1 MMKTATTMKRVIFAI
16 QIFLLATLQALA
28 YDVTVG
34 SKQFTVPVR
43 ESGTTYT
50 IGNGQNAS
58 IPQYEAGTLTIP
70 RVTNANGD
78 KNVVGKFAFR
88 FCTGITKIVVEE
100 GITAIEDYAFI
111 GCSGVTSIE
120 LPASL
125 ERVGRGAFVGLPNLT
140 YLVCKSTT
148 APVWSRDD
156 VFSYE
161 GTATSMA
168 EDAKTRILYV
178 PTGYAS
184 NYTSYKFQERVG
196 WSDAFTRIY
205 ELNDNPQE
213 ITSLQDLKDF
223 RDAVNS
229 DTQYKGSNNKMVTL
243 TADLDMSGIDKWT
256 PIGTLD
262 HPFDG
267 VFDGGGHVIKNL
279 KVDRA
284 ELYNGLFGYAQN
296 ATIYNMHLKNPSVS
310 GSDYQGTVLGYANS
324 NTHLSDILVTG
335 TDYLAAGSGSVGGIV
350 GHAQDATIER
360 CMFYGQAQSTGWIGG
375 IVGNVDNNVTITD
388 CAALTPPYPASL
400 WNSKQESSTMGG
412 IVGGAG
418 SVTVNRCYAKTNL
431 LDNLNKHVKGHIVG
445 KTKYSVP
452 STITNCGYW
461 SNSGG
466 SGLIG
471 TQEGS
476 GTLVASGNQ
485 GYLADEM
492 KQDGMKNVLGTDN
505 WYYFTGNYIDYPIP
519 ATLKDMYLANCV
531 DETDANGIVYR
542 PAGANNNNCEVVGYT
557 GSSTA
562 VTIPE
567 YYDSKPVIGIVSG
580 VFKDNA
586 TLTSISSA
594 GFFLQTIGNSAFE
607 NCDALTS
614 VNIPGLV
621 TIGDKAFYDCDGMTS
636 FSMSSAVTTV
646 GEDAF
651 AYCDNLASFHVGKEF
666 KNHKGNFLTYCPK
679 LTTITV
685 ENGNTNGYKSL
696 DNVLIQDVD
705 KSSYIV
711 ACAPGKTGDYRLP
724 ENYVIKELPLA
735 SAINGSVYL
744 LPKCFASCNG
754 LTSITSSNF
763 LTPHMGKALFDG
775 ACNLKYVDFR
785 NTLLFKES
793 DSDVTLLPLNV
804 DRGDPD
810 NPFYGL
816 SDHTIIYLLNDNTA
830 KAYEPNVFIMN
841 EAKTAATANYIFLE
855 DGFDFNPKVPVTA
868 TNGVRFERY
877 INYTAQAEDEGY
889 SAKGITVCLPYAFTF
904 SNENA
909 KVYEPS
915 TIDDVAGTTT
925 VTFTEV
931 ANKQMAA
938 YTPYYVVMK
947 KERDLDF
954 SISTETAIATPPTS
968 DPAAIGGFMFKGT
981 TVEIPNSSLYDANK
995 PAYLLQSDGKWHKAP
1010 QNNEKA
1016 YIGPFRAYFQA
1027 TTSASAP
1034 RALNMTIEDSEAT
1047 AVDAVIR
1054 TIDADGTEHYYD
1066 MNGRLLSGKPQK
1078 GMYIHNGKKYINK

>member
-1 MMKTATTMKRVIFAI
+1 MMKTVTTMKRVIFAI

-28 YDVTVG
+28 YNVTVG
-34 SKQFTVPVR
+34 SKQFEVPVR

-70 RVTNANGD
+70 RVTNADGD

-100 GITAIEDYAFI
+100 GITAIEDYAFV
-111 GCSGVTSIE
+111 GCSGVTTIE

-140 YLVCKSTT
+140 YLVCKGTT

-168 EDAKTRILYV
+168 KDAKTRILYV

-205 ELNDNPQE
+205 EMNDNPQE

-243 TADLDMSGIDKWT
+243 TTDLDMSSIDKWT
-256 PIGTLD
+256 PIGTLE

-267 VFDGGGHVIKNL
+267 VFNGGGHVIKNL

-310 GSDYQGTVLGYANS
+310 GSDYQGTVLGYANT

-350 GHAQDATIER
+350 GQAQDATIER

-388 CAALTPPYPASL
+388 CAALTPSPPAAL
-400 WNSKQESSTMGG
+400 WNSKIESSSTMGG

-431 LDNLNKHVKGHIVG
+431 LDNKNIHIKGHIVG
-445 KTKYSVP
+445 KTKYNVP

-461 SNSGG
+461 SYSGG
-466 SGLIG
+466 TGLIG

-476 GTLVASGNQ
+476 GTLEESGNQ
-485 GYLADEM
+485 GYLAEEM

-505 WYYFTGNYIDYPIP
+505 WYYFTDNYYDYPIP

-542 PAGANNNNCEVVGYT
+542 PAGANNNYYEVVGYT
-557 GSSTA
+557 GSNTT

-567 YYDSKPVIGIVSG
+567 YYNSKPVVGIVSG

-594 GFFLQTIGNSAFE
+594 GFLLQTIGDSAFE

-614 VNIPGLV
+614 VNIPDLV
-621 TIGDKAFYDCDGMTS
+621 TIGDKAFYDCDGLTS
-636 FSMSSAVTTV
+636 FSMTSSVTTV

-685 ENGNTNGYKSL
+685 ADGNTNNYISV
-696 DNVLIQDVD
+696 DNVLIHNADYG
-705 KSSYIV
+705 SYIV
-711 ACAPGKTGDYRLP
+711 VCASGKTGDYTIPAESLTK
-724 ENYVIKELPLA
+724 NCVWIM
-735 SAINGSVYL
+735 NN
-744 LPKCFASCNG
+744 CFSSCNG
-754 LTSITSSNF
+754 LTSITFPS
-763 LTPHMGKALFDG
+763 GKWFKLDAAIFDE
-775 ACNLKYVDFR
+775 AYNLRYVDITAINGFI
-785 NTLLFKES
+785 NNNKE
-793 DSDVTLLPLNV
+793 DITVNV

-810 NPFYGL
+810 NSFYGL
-816 SDHTIIYLLNDNTA
+816 SDHTIIYLPKDNTA
-830 KAYEPNVFIMN
+830 EAYEPNVFIMN
-841 EAKTAATANYIFLE
+841 EAKNAATANYIFLE

-868 TNGVRFERY
+868 TNGVRYERY
-877 INYTAQAEDEGY
+877 INYTAQTEDEGY

-909 KVYEPS
+909 KVYAPS
-915 TIDDVAGTTT
+915 TIGDVAGTTT

-954 SISTETAIATPPTS
+954 SISEETAIATPPTS

-995 PAYLLQSDGKWHKAP
+995 PVYLLQSDGKWHKVP

-1016 YIGPFRAYFQA
+1016 YVGPFRAYFQA
-1027 TTSASAP
+1027 TTNSGA
-1034 RALNMTIEDSEAT
+1034 RALDMMLEDSEAT
-1047 AVDAVIR
+1047 DIQQIR

-1066 MNGRLLSGKPQK
+1066 MNGRLLNGKPQK
-1078 GMYIHNGKKYINK
+1078 GMYIYQGKKFINK

>member
-1 MMKTATTMKRVIFAI
+1 MMKTVTTMKRVIFAI

-28 YDVTVG
+28 YNVTVG
-34 SKQFTVPVR
+34 SKQFEVPVR

-111 GCSGVTSIE
+111 GCSGVTAIE

-125 ERVGRGAFVGLPNLT
+125 ERVGRGAFVGLSNLT
-140 YLVCKSTT
+140 YLVCKGTT
-148 APVWSRDD
+148 VPVWSRAD

-168 EDAKTRILYV
+168 KDAKTRILYV

-205 ELNDNPQE
+205 EMNDDPQE

-229 DTQYKGSNNKMVTL
+229 GTQYKGSNNKMVTL
-243 TADLDMSGIDKWT
+243 TADLDMSSIDKWT
-256 PIGTLD
+256 PIGTKA

-431 LDNLNKHVKGHIVG
+431 LDNYNVHIKGHIVG
-445 KTKYSVP
+445 KTKYNVP

-466 SGLIG
+466 KGLIG

-476 GTLVASGNQ
+476 GTLVESGNQ
-485 GYLADEM
+485 GYLVDEM
-492 KQDGMKNVLGTDN
+492 KQDNMKNVLGTDN
-505 WYYFTGNYIDYPIP
+505 WYYFTDNYYDYPIP

-542 PAGANNNNCEVVGYT
+542 PAGANNNTYEVVGYT
-557 GSSTA
+557 GSNTT

-567 YYDSKPVIGIVSG
+567 YYNSKPVIGIVSG

-586 TLTSISSA
+586 TLTSISA
-594 GFFLQTIGNSAFE
+594 GLFLQTIGDSAFE

-614 VNIPGLV
+614 VYIPNLV
-621 TIGDKAFYDCDGMTS
+621 TIGDKAFYDCDGLTS
-636 FSMSSAVTTV
+636 FSMTSSVTTV

-651 AYCDNLASFHVGKEF
+651 AYCDNLASFQVGKEF

-685 ENGNTNGYKSL
+685 ADGNTNNYISV
-696 DNVLIQDVD
+696 DNVLIHNADYG
-705 KSSYIV
+705 SYIV
-711 ACAPGKTGDYRLP
+711 VCASGKTGDYTIPAESLTQ
-724 ENYVIKELPLA
+724 NCVWIM
-735 SAINGSVYL
+735 NN
-744 LPKCFASCNG
+744 CFSSCNG
-754 LTSITSSNF
+754 LTSITFPS
-763 LTPHMGKALFDG
+763 GKWFKLDAAIFDE
-775 ACNLKYVDFR
+775 AYNLRYVDITAINGFI
-785 NTLLFKES
+785 NNDKGNIT
-793 DSDVTLLPLNV
+793 VNV
-804 DRGDPD
+804 DRRDPN

-816 SDHTIIYLLNDNTA
+816 SDHTIIYLPKDNTA
-830 KAYEPNVFIMN
+830 EAYEPNVFIMN
-841 EAKTAATANYIFLE
+841 EAKTAATANHIFLE

-868 TNGVRFERY
+868 TNGVRYERY
-877 INYTAQAEDEGY
+877 INYTSQTEDEGY
-889 SAKGITVCLPYAFTF
+889 SAKGITVCLPYAFTL

-909 KVYEPS
+909 KVYAPS
-915 TIDDVAGTTT
+915 TIDEESGTTT

-931 ANKQMAA
+931 ANKQMSA

-947 KERDLDF
+947 EDQDIDF
-954 SISTETAIATPPTS
+954 SISEEAVIATPPTS
-968 DPAAIGGFMFKGT
+968 DPAAISGFMFKGT

-995 PAYLLQSDGKWHKAP
+995 PAYLLQSDGKWHEVP

-1016 YIGPFRAYFQA
+1016 YVGPFRAYFQTTGTSNARVLNMSFVQDA
-1027 TTSASAP
+1027 TTAIAP
-1034 RALNMTIEDSEAT
+1034 
-1047 AVDAVIR
+1047 VVR
-1054 TIDADGTEHYYD
+1054 TIDADGTERYYD
-1066 MNGRLLSGKPQK
+1066 MSGRQLNGKPQK
-1078 GMYIHNGKKYINK
+1078 GMYIHNGKKHINK

>member
-1 MMKTATTMKRVIFAI
+1 
-16 QIFLLATLQALA
+16 
-28 YDVTVG
+28 
-34 SKQFTVPVR
+34 
-43 ESGTTYT
+43 
-50 IGNGQNAS
+50 
-58 IPQYEAGTLTIP
+58 
-70 RVTNANGD
+70 
-78 KNVVGKFAFR
+78 
-88 FCTGITKIVVEE
+88 
-100 GITAIEDYAFI
+100 
-111 GCSGVTSIE
+111 
-120 LPASL
+120 
-125 ERVGRGAFVGLPNLT
+125 
-140 YLVCKSTT
+140 
-148 APVWSRDD
+148 
-156 VFSYE
+156 
-161 GTATSMA
+161 
-168 EDAKTRILYV
+168 
-178 PTGYAS
+178 
-184 NYTSYKFQERVG
+184 
-196 WSDAFTRIY
+196 
-205 ELNDNPQE
+205 
-213 ITSLQDLKDF
+213 
-223 RDAVNS
+223 
-229 DTQYKGSNNKMVTL
+229 VTL
-243 TADLDMSGIDKWT
+243 TTDLDMSSIDKWT
-256 PIGTLD
+256 PIGTLE

-267 VFDGGGHVIKNL
+267 VFNGGGHVIKNL

-431 LDNLNKHVKGHIVG
+431 LDNYNVHIKGHIVG
-445 KTKYSVP
+445 KTKYNTQ

-466 SGLIG
+466 TGLIG

-485 GYLADEM
+485 GYLVDNM

-505 WYYFTGNYIDYPIP
+505 WYYFTDNYYDYPIP

-542 PAGANNNNCEVVGYT
+542 PAGANNSNYEVVAYT

-567 YYDSKPVIGIVSG
+567 FYDSKPVIGIVSG

-594 GFFLQTIGNSAFE
+594 GFFLQTIGDSAFE

-614 VNIPGLV
+614 VYIPSLV
-621 TIGDKAFYDCDGMTS
+621 TIGDKAFYDCDGLTS
-636 FSMSSAVTTV
+636 FSMTSAVTTV

-651 AYCDNLASFHVGKEF
+651 AYCDNLASFQVGKEF

-685 ENGNTNGYKSL
+685 ADGNTNRYRSL
-696 DNVLIQDVD
+696 DNVLIQDVEYHGSIVTYD
-705 KSSYIV
+705 VSYIV
-711 ACAPGKTGDYRLP
+711 ACAPGKTGDYTSP
-724 ENYVIKELPLA
+724 
-735 SAINGSVYL
+735 SAPGVNNDVFL

-754 LTSITSSNF
+754 LTSISFTNNHM
-763 LTPHMGKALFDG
+763 TPHLGKALFDG

-785 NTLLFKES
+785 NITYFKDI
-793 DSDVTLLPLNV
+793 DSGDLHYVNV

-816 SDHTIIYLLNDNTA
+816 SDHTIIYLQDDNTA
-830 KAYEPNVFIMN
+830 EAYEPNVFIMN
-841 EAKTAATANYIFLE
+841 PAETAATANYIFLE
-855 DGFDFNPKVPVTA
+855 DGLDFNPKVPVTA
-868 TNGVRFERY
+868 TNGVRYERY
-877 INYTAQAEDEGY
+877 INYTAQTEDEGY

-904 SNENA
+904 NNENA
-909 KVYEPS
+909 KVYAPS
-915 TIDDVAGTTT
+915 TIGDVAGTTT

-947 KERDLDF
+947 EDRDLDF
-954 SISTETAIATPPTS
+954 SISEETVIATPPTS
-968 DPAAIGGFMFKGT
+968 DPAAISGFMFKGT

-995 PAYLLQSDGKWHKAP
+995 PVYLLQSDGKWHKAP

-1016 YIGPFRAYFQA
+1016 YVGPFRAYFQA
-1027 TTSASAP
+1027 TTNSSA
-1034 RALNMTIEDSEAT
+1034 RALNMVIDDGEAT
-1047 AVDAVIR
+1047 TIDAVIR

-1066 MNGRLLSGKPQK
+1066 MNGRLLSGNPQK

>member
-1 MMKTATTMKRVIFAI
+1 MMKTVTTMKRVIFAI

-28 YDVTVG
+28 YNVTVG
-34 SKQFTVPVR
+34 SKQFTVPVT

-70 RVTNANGD
+70 RVTNANSD

-100 GITAIEDYAFI
+100 GITAIEDYAFV
-111 GCSGVTSIE
+111 GCSGVTTIE

-140 YLVCKSTT
+140 YLVCKGTT

-168 EDAKTRILYV
+168 KDAKTRILYV

-205 ELNDNPQE
+205 EMNDNPQE
-213 ITSLQDLKDF
+213 ITSLQELKDF
-223 RDAVNS
+223 RDAVNTG
-229 DTQYKGSNNKMVTL
+229 TQYKGSNNKMVTL
-243 TADLDMSGIDKWT
+243 TTDLDMSSIDKWT
-256 PIGTLD
+256 PIGTLE

-267 VFDGGGHVIKNL
+267 VFNGGGHVIKNL

-350 GHAQDATIER
+350 GQAQDATIER

-388 CAALTPPYPASL
+388 CAALTPSPPAAL
-400 WNSKQESSTMGG
+400 WNSKIESSSTMGG

-431 LDNLNKHVKGHIVG
+431 LDNKNIHIKGHIVG
-445 KTKYSVP
+445 KTKYNVP

-461 SNSGG
+461 SYSGG
-466 SGLIG
+466 TGLIG

-476 GTLVASGNQ
+476 GTLEESGNQ
-485 GYLADEM
+485 GYLAEEM

-505 WYYFTGNYIDYPIP
+505 WYYFTDNYYDYPIP

-542 PAGANNNNCEVVGYT
+542 PAGANNNNYEVVGYT

-567 YYDSKPVIGIVSG
+567 YYNSKPVVGIVSG

-594 GFFLQTIGNSAFE
+594 GFLLQTIGDSAFE

-614 VNIPGLV
+614 VYIPGLL
-621 TIGDKAFYDCDGMTS
+621 TIGDKAFYDCDGLTS
-636 FSMSSAVTTV
+636 FSMTSSVTTV

-685 ENGNTNGYKSL
+685 ADGNTNNYISV
-696 DNVLIQDVD
+696 DNVLIHNADYG
-705 KSSYIV
+705 SYIV
-711 ACAPGKTGDYRLP
+711 VCASGKTGDYTIPAESLTK
-724 ENYVIKELPLA
+724 NCVWIM
-735 SAINGSVYL
+735 NN
-744 LPKCFASCNG
+744 CFSSCNG
-754 LTSITSSNF
+754 LTSITFPS
-763 LTPHMGKALFDG
+763 GKWFKLDAAIFDE
-775 ACNLKYVDFR
+775 AYNLRYVDITAINGFI
-785 NTLLFKES
+785 NNNKE
-793 DSDVTLLPLNV
+793 DITVNV

-816 SDHTIIYLLNDNTA
+816 SDHTIIYLPKDNTA
-830 KAYEPNVFIMN
+830 EAYEPNVFIMN
-841 EAKTAATANYIFLE
+841 EAKNAATANYIFLE

-877 INYTAQAEDEGY
+877 INYTAQTEDEGY

-909 KVYEPS
+909 KVYAPS
-915 TIDDVAGTTT
+915 TIGDVAGTTT

-947 KERDLDF
+947 EERDLDF
-954 SISTETAIATPPTS
+954 SISEETAIATPPTS

-995 PAYLLQSDGKWHKAP
+995 PVYLLQSDGKWHKVP

-1016 YIGPFRAYFQA
+1016 YVGPFRAYFQA
-1027 TTSASAP
+1027 TTNSGA
-1034 RALNMTIEDSEAT
+1034 RALDMMLEDSEAT
-1047 AVDAVIR
+1047 DIQQIR

-1066 MNGRLLSGKPQK
+1066 MNGRLLNGKPQK
-1078 GMYIHNGKKYINK
+1078 GMYIYQGKKFINK

>member
-1 MMKTATTMKRVIFAI
+1 MMKTVTTMKRVIFAI

-28 YDVTVG
+28 YNVTVG

-70 RVTNANGD
+70 RVTNANSD

-100 GITAIEDYAFI
+100 GITAIEDYAFV
-111 GCSGVTSIE
+111 GCSGVTTIE
-120 LPASL
+120 LPTTL

-161 GTATSMA
+161 GTAASMA
-168 EDAKTRILYV
+168 KEAKTRILYV

-205 ELNDNPQE
+205 EMNDNPQE

-243 TADLDMSGIDKWT
+243 TTDLDMSSIDKWT
-256 PIGTLD
+256 PIGTLE

-267 VFDGGGHVIKNL
+267 VFNGGGHVIKNL
-279 KVDRA
+279 HVDRA

-310 GSDYQGTVLGYANS
+310 GSDYQGTVLGYAHS

-350 GHAQDATIER
+350 GQAQDATIER

-431 LDNLNKHVKGHIVG
+431 LDNNNVHIKGHIVG
-445 KTKYSVP
+445 KTKYNVP

-461 SNSGG
+461 SASGG
-466 SGLIG
+466 TDLIG

-476 GTLVASGNQ
+476 GTLEESGNQ
-485 GYLADEM
+485 GYLVDDM
-492 KQDGMKNVLGTDN
+492 KQDGMKDVLGTDN
-505 WYYFTGNYIDYPIP
+505 WYYFTDNYIDFPIP
-519 ATLKDMYLANCV
+519 ATLKDMYLANCI

-542 PAGANNNNCEVVGYT
+542 PAGANNNTYEVVGYT
-557 GSSTA
+557 GSNTT

-567 YYDSKPVIGIVSG
+567 YYNSKPVVGIVSG

-594 GFFLQTIGNSAFE
+594 GFLLQTIGDSAFE

-614 VNIPGLV
+614 VYIPNLV

-636 FSMSSAVTTV
+636 FSMNSAVTTV

-685 ENGNTNGYKSL
+685 ADGNTNNYISV
-696 DNVLIQDVD
+696 DNVLIHNADYG
-705 KSSYIV
+705 SYIV
-711 ACAPGKTGDYRLP
+711 VCASGKTGDYTIPAESLTK
-724 ENYVIKELPLA
+724 NCVWIM
-735 SAINGSVYL
+735 NN
-744 LPKCFASCNG
+744 CFSSCNG
-754 LTSITSSNF
+754 LTSITFPS
-763 LTPHMGKALFDG
+763 GKWFKLDAAIFDE
-775 ACNLKYVDFR
+775 AYNLRYVDITAINGFI
-785 NTLLFKES
+785 NNNKE
-793 DSDVTLLPLNV
+793 DITVNV

-816 SDHTIIYLLNDNTA
+816 SDHTIIYLPKDNTA
-830 KAYEPNVFIMN
+830 EAYEPNVFVMN

-868 TNGVRFERY
+868 TNGVRYERY
-877 INYTAQAEDEGY
+877 INYTAQTEDEGY

-904 SNENA
+904 NNENA
-909 KVYEPS
+909 KVYAPS
-915 TIDDVAGTTT
+915 TIGDVAGTTT

-947 KERDLDF
+947 EERDLDF
-954 SISTETAIATPPTS
+954 SISEETAIATPPTS

-995 PAYLLQSDGKWHKAP
+995 PVYLLQSDGKWHKVP

-1016 YIGPFRAYFQA
+1016 YVGPFRAYFQA
-1027 TTSASAP
+1027 TTNSGA
-1034 RALNMTIEDSEAT
+1034 RALDMMLEDSEAT
-1047 AVDAVIR
+1047 DIQQIR

-1066 MNGRLLSGKPQK
+1066 MNGRLLNGKPQK
-1078 GMYIHNGKKYINK
+1078 GMYIYQGKKFINK

>member
-1 MMKTATTMKRVIFAI
+1 MMKTVTTMKRVIFAI

-28 YDVTVG
+28 YNVTVG
-34 SKQFTVPVR
+34 SKQFEVPVR

-78 KNVVGKFAFR
+78 KNVIGKFAFR

-111 GCSGVTSIE
+111 GCSGVTAIE

-125 ERVGRGAFVGLPNLT
+125 ERVGRGAFVGLSNLT

-148 APVWSRDD
+148 APVWSRAD

-168 EDAKTRILYV
+168 KEAKTRILYV

-205 ELNDNPQE
+205 EMNDNPQE
-213 ITSLQDLKDF
+213 ITSLQDLQDF

-243 TADLDMSGIDKWT
+243 TTDLDMSSIDKWT
-256 PIGTLD
+256 PIGTKA

-388 CAALTPPYPASL
+388 CAALTPSPPAAL
-400 WNSKQESSTMGG
+400 WNSKIESSSTMGG

-431 LDNLNKHVKGHIVG
+431 LDNKDIHIKGHIVG
-445 KTKYSVP
+445 KTKYNVP

-461 SNSGG
+461 SYSGG
-466 SGLIG
+466 TDLIG

-476 GTLVASGNQ
+476 GTLEKSGNQ
-485 GYLADEM
+485 GYLAEEM

-505 WYYFTGNYIDYPIP
+505 WYYFTDNYYDYPIP

-542 PAGANNNNCEVVGYT
+542 PAGANNNDYEVVGYT
-557 GSSTA
+557 GSNTT

-567 YYDSKPVIGIVSG
+567 YYNSKPVIGIVSG

-586 TLTSISSA
+586 TLTSISS
-594 GFFLQTIGNSAFE
+594 GLFLQTIGDSAFE

-614 VNIPGLV
+614 VYIPGLL
-621 TIGDKAFYDCDGMTS
+621 TIGDKAFYDCDGLTS
-636 FSMSSAVTTV
+636 FSMTSAVTTV

-651 AYCDNLASFHVGKEF
+651 AYCDNLASFQVGKEF

-685 ENGNTNGYKSL
+685 ADGNTNNYISV
-696 DNVLIQDVD
+696 DNVLIHNADYG
-705 KSSYIV
+705 SYIV
-711 ACAPGKTGDYRLP
+711 VCASGKTGDYTIPAESLTK
-724 ENYVIKELPLA
+724 NCVWIM
-735 SAINGSVYL
+735 NN
-744 LPKCFASCNG
+744 CFSSCNG
-754 LTSITSSNF
+754 LTSITFPS
-763 LTPHMGKALFDG
+763 GKWFKLDAAIFDE
-775 ACNLKYVDFR
+775 AYNLRYVDITAINGFI
-785 NTLLFKES
+785 NNDKGNIT
-793 DSDVTLLPLNV
+793 VNV
-804 DRGDPD
+804 DRRDPD

-816 SDHTIIYLLNDNTA
+816 SDHTIIYLPKDNTA
-830 KAYEPNVFIMN
+830 EAYEPNVFIMN
-841 EAKTAATANYIFLE
+841 EAKNAATANYIFLE

-868 TNGVRFERY
+868 TNGVRYERY
-877 INYTAQAEDEGY
+877 INYTSQTEGEGY
-889 SAKGITVCLPYAFTF
+889 SAKGITVCLPYAFTL

-909 KVYEPS
+909 KVYAPS
-915 TIDDVAGTTT
+915 TIDEESGTTT

-931 ANKQMAA
+931 ANKQMSA

-947 KERDLDF
+947 EDQDIDF
-954 SISTETAIATPPTS
+954 SISEEAVIATPPTS
-968 DPAAIGGFMFKGT
+968 DPAAISGFMFKGT

-995 PAYLLQSDGKWHKAP
+995 PAYLLQSDGKWHEVP

-1016 YIGPFRAYFQA
+1016 YVGPFRAYFQTTGTSSARVLNMSFVQDA
-1027 TTSASAP
+1027 TTAIAP
-1034 RALNMTIEDSEAT
+1034 
-1047 AVDAVIR
+1047 VVR
-1054 TIDADGTEHYYD
+1054 TIDADGTERYYD
-1066 MNGRLLSGKPQK
+1066 MSGRQLNGKPQK
-1078 GMYIHNGKKYINK
+1078 GMYIHNGKKHINK

>member
-1 MMKTATTMKRVIFAI
+1 MKRVIFAI

-28 YDVTVG
+28 YNVTVG
-34 SKQFTVPVR
+34 SKQFEVPVR
-43 ESGTTYT
+43 ESGTTHT

-78 KNVVGKFAFR
+78 KNVIGKFAFR

-111 GCSGVTSIE
+111 GCSGVTAIE

-125 ERVGRGAFVGLPNLT
+125 ERVGRGAFVGLSNLT
-140 YLVCKSTT
+140 YLVCKGTT
-148 APVWSRDD
+148 VPVWSRAD

-168 EDAKTRILYV
+168 KEAKTRILYV

-205 ELNDNPQE
+205 EMNDNPQE

-243 TADLDMSGIDKWT
+243 TADLDMSSIDKWT
-256 PIGTLD
+256 PIGTKA

-279 KVDRA
+279 HVDRA

-360 CMFYGQAQSTGWIGG
+360 CMFYGKAQSTGWIGG

-388 CAALTPPYPASL
+388 CAALTPPYPAEL
-400 WNSKQESSTMGG
+400 WNRNQESSTMGG

-418 SVTVNRCYAKTNL
+418 SVTVNRCYAKTYL
-431 LDNLNKHVKGHIVG
+431 LDNNNVHIKGHIVG
-445 KTKYSVP
+445 KTKYNVP

-461 SNSGG
+461 SNSEGT
-466 SGLIG
+466 GLIG

-476 GTLVASGNQ
+476 GTLVESGNQ
-485 GYLADEM
+485 GYLVDEM

-505 WYYFTGNYIDYPIP
+505 WYYFTDNYYDYPIP

-542 PAGANNNNCEVVGYT
+542 PAGANNNNYEVVGYT

-567 YYDSKPVIGIVSG
+567 YYNSKPVVGIVSG

-586 TLTSISSA
+586 TLTSISS
-594 GFFLQTIGNSAFE
+594 GLFLQTIGNSAFE

-614 VNIPGLV
+614 VYIPNLV
-621 TIGDKAFYDCDGMTS
+621 TIGDKAFYDCDGLTS
-636 FSMSSAVTTV
+636 FSMTSEVTTV

-651 AYCDNLASFHVGKEF
+651 AYCDNLASFQVGKEF

-685 ENGNTNGYKSL
+685 ADGNTNNYISV
-696 DNVLIQDVD
+696 DNVLIHNADYG
-705 KSSYIV
+705 SYIV
-711 ACAPGKTGDYRLP
+711 VCASGKTGDYTIPAESLTQ
-724 ENYVIKELPLA
+724 NCVWIM
-735 SAINGSVYL
+735 NN
-744 LPKCFASCNG
+744 CFSSCNG
-754 LTSITSSNF
+754 LTSITFPS
-763 LTPHMGKALFDG
+763 GKWFKLDAAIFDE
-775 ACNLKYVDFR
+775 AYNLRYVDITAINGFI
-785 NTLLFKES
+785 NNDKGNIT
-793 DSDVTLLPLNV
+793 VNV
-804 DRGDPD
+804 DRRDPD

-816 SDHTIIYLLNDNTA
+816 SDHTIIYLPKDNTA
-830 KAYEPNVFIMN
+830 EAYEPNVFIMN
-841 EAKTAATANYIFLE
+841 QAKNAATANHIFLE

-868 TNGVRFERY
+868 TNGVRYERY
-877 INYTAQAEDEGY
+877 INYTSQTEGEGY
-889 SAKGITVCLPYAFTF
+889 SAKGITVCLPYAFTLN
-904 SNENA
+904 NENA
-909 KVYEPS
+909 KVYAPS
-915 TIDDVAGTTT
+915 TIDEESGTTT

-931 ANKQMAA
+931 ANKQMSA

-947 KERDLDF
+947 EDQDIDF
-954 SISTETAIATPPTS
+954 SISEEAVIATPPTS
-968 DPAAIGGFMFKGT
+968 DPGAISGFMFKGT
-981 TVEIPNSSLYDANK
+981 TVEIPNSSLYDINK
-995 PAYLLQSDGKWHKAP
+995 STYLLQSDGKWHEVP

-1016 YIGPFRAYFQA
+1016 YVGPFRAYFQTTGTSNARVLNMSFVQDA
-1027 TTSASAP
+1027 TTAIAP
-1034 RALNMTIEDSEAT
+1034 
-1047 AVDAVIR
+1047 VVR
-1054 TIDADGTEHYYD
+1054 TIDADGTERYYD
-1066 MNGRLLSGKPQK
+1066 MSGRQLNGKPQK
-1078 GMYIHNGKKYINK
+1078 GMYIHNGKKHINK